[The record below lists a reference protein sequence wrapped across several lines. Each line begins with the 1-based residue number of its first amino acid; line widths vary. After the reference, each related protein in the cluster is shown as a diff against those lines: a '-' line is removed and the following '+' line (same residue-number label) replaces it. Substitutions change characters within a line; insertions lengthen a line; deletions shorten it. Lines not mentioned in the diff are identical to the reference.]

1 MRCLLASLLTQV
13 SIGAALAD
21 QVTDVDVD
29 GLRSL
34 PYASSS
40 PTEEIRSGV
49 VLHDAERTC
58 PGLRLITIQA
68 LSRADLIDADGT
80 VVHSWRLQR
89 SGLWEHAELL
99 ANGGLIVIGTDASA
113 GVDCVPAI
121 PDSAR
126 YVARLDRDSNVV
138 WKRRI
143 NAHHDAEIRPDG
155 ELAVLTFE
163 RRRIPGIHPDLDTR
177 DDGITILDPD
187 TGETLES
194 WGFLDAVAGS
204 EDVFPPQTGA
214 INDLGGAPWVD
225 LFHAN
230 SLEWIRET
238 HLFGTHSLYAAGH
251 VLACF
256 RNQDRVAIFDAEARR
271 VLWAWGQGE
280 LSGPHD
286 AQLLPG
292 GNILLFDNGLERGWS
307 RAVEVDPRRD
317 RIVWE
322 WRTDPPESFFTASKG
337 SVQRLP
343 NGNTLLAESDRGHV
357 VEVGG
362 DGSVVW
368 HFVNP
373 EREVANRPL
382 AFVRA
387 AWIGAERLQSYISG
401 R

>member
-1 MRCLLASLLTQV
+1 LV
-13 SIGAALAD
+13 
-21 QVTDVDVD
+21 
-29 GLRSL
+29 
-34 PYASSS
+34 
-40 PTEEIRSGV
+40 
-49 VLHDAERTC
+49 
-58 PGLRLITIQA
+58 TIQA

-80 VVHSWRLQR
+80 VVRSWRLQR
-89 SGLWEHAELL
+89 SGSWEHAELL
-99 ANGGLIVIGTDASA
+99 ADGGLIAVGADPSA
-113 GVDCVPAI
+113 GVAGGDGVPAI

-126 YVARLDRDSNVV
+126 YVARLDRDSKLV

-143 NAHHDAEIRPDG
+143 NAHHDAEVRPDG
-155 ELAVLTFE
+155 RLAVLTFQ
-163 RRRIPGIHPDLDTR
+163 RRRVPGIHRDVDVR
-177 DDGITILDPD
+177 DDGVTVLDPD
-187 TGETLES
+187 TGDTLES
-194 WGFLDAVAGS
+194 WGFLDAVAGH
-204 EDVFPPQTGA
+204 EEIFPPWSGA
-214 INDLGGAPWVD
+214 INDLGGEPWVD

-230 SLEWIRET
+230 SLEWMKET
-238 HLFGTHSLYAAGH
+238 HLFGIHSLYAAGH

-286 AQLLPG
+286 AQLLPD